1 MASMTPLPSRP
12 LVLPGSRRIK
22 QGRDFLQAKTRG
34 SRLIQGCLILNWLPL
49 PAGSISR
56 VGVITTRKLGNAVI
70 RARARRLLRE
80 CFRLHQY
87 GLAQPVDL
95 VLVARSSAVG
105 RKLAGV
111 EKDFMTALK
120 RAGLLRLPEA
130 AAPSV
135 P

>member
-1 MASMTPLPSRP
+1 MPSQPLLLS
-12 LVLPGSRRIK
+12 GSRRIK
-22 QGRDFLQAKTRG
+22 QSRDFLQAKTRG

-49 PAGSISR
+49 PAGSTSR

-95 VLVARSSAVG
+95 ILIARSSAVG

-120 RAGLLRLPEA
+120 RAGLLRPSDA
-130 AAPSV
+130 AAPTV